1 MIERRNRRALK
12 NPRAEAEL
20 FRVRAAVGFAV
31 VLLCL
36 AGLALWYFRL
46 QVLQHDDYA
55 MRSEANRIKPRP
67 VVPGR
72 GLIYDRKGRILAD
85 NVPAYRLDVVPD
97 DAGFSTE
104 AGGKRLVAALS
115 KIIALAPEDIARF
128 EDERRAS
135 RGFRPITL
143 KLRLSDAEVARF
155 AVDRW
160 RYPGVEIVPYL
171 SRVYPYGELLA
182 HVVGYVGRID
192 KQDAQRIG
200 EATPYTHI
208 GKTGLERYYE
218 DRLRGKPGFQQIETN
233 VDGRAIR
240 SLGTI
245 PAVPGTDLRLSID
258 VDLQRAMLLSF
269 GELEGTAIAV
279 DPRTGEIL
287 AMASV
292 PSYDPNLFVNGISH
306 ADFRRLNENP
316 SRPQF
321 NRAVL
326 GGVAPGSTI
335 KPFLA
340 LAGVDSGTWTPDTRI
355 LSTGMF
361 YIGGQRRGYGDS
373 SRGGHGWTDLRKSIS
388 ASVNTYYYKLALEMG
403 IDRVDQYMARYGFG
417 EPTGVD
423 LSGEIEGILP
433 SPAWKQANAPTQ
445 GRWYPGDTAIT
456 GIGQGFWKVTPLQL
470 VQATAALADDGWLRR
485 PHLVRD
491 TREGYAAQWA
501 PVAQPAPSRISDNAA
516 HLAAVREGMVDTV
529 HGAGTATNIR
539 TGLEYLIASKTGTA
553 QVVSRRGAGAV
564 HPRSLPM
571 HLRHR
576 ALFIGYAPADNPTIA
591 VAVAIEGGGYGAST
605 AAPIAR
611 KILDAWVV
619 GKMPEVPDDARIQV
633 GTIAVKE
640 PGTGRP
646 EPTAK
651 QAIPVKSGSGAST
664 GSTRAPEPLKE
675 EGSTQRTQRA
685 QKKTE
690 PANRTSLRLSRPL
703 RTTLFAV
710 PDSRNA

>member
-1 MIERRNRRALK
+1 MIQRRQRKALK
-12 NPRAEAEL
+12 NPRAEADL
-20 FRVRAAVGFAV
+20 FRVRAAIGFGV
-31 VLLCL
+31 VLLSL
-36 AGLALWYFRL
+36 VGLGLWYFRL
-46 QVLQHDDYA
+46 QVLEHEDYA
-55 MRSEANRIKPRP
+55 TRSEANRIKPRP

-97 DAGFSTE
+97 DAGDIT
-104 AGGKRLVAALS
+104 RLLASLS
-115 KIIALAPEDIARF
+115 RIVSLTPEDIARF
-128 EDERRAS
+128 QEARRAG

-182 HVVGYVGRID
+182 HVVGYVARID
-192 KQDAQRIG
+192 KQDMARFG
-200 EATPYTHI
+200 ESSPFTHI

-218 DRLRGKPGFQQIETN
+218 DALRGKPGFQQIETN

-240 SLGTI
+240 SLGTV

-258 VDLQRAMLLSF
+258 VDLQRAMVLSF

-287 AMASV
+287 AMASL
-292 PSYDPNLFVNGISH
+292 PSYDPNLVVNGISH
-306 ADFRRLNENP
+306 ADFKRLNENP

-335 KPFLA
+335 KPFFG
-340 LAGVDSGTWTPDTRI
+340 LAGLDSGARRAEDRT

-373 SRGGHGWTDLRKSIS
+373 HRGGHGWTDLRKSIYE
-388 ASVNTYYYKLALEMG
+388 SVNTYYYRLALDMG
-403 IDRVDQYMARYGFG
+403 IARVDEYMARYGFG
-417 EPTGVD
+417 QPTGVD
-423 LSGEIEGILP
+423 LAGEIPGILP
-433 SPAWKQANAPTQ
+433 SPAWKQKNAGSQ

-470 VQATAALADDGWLRR
+470 VQATAALANDGWLRR

-491 TREGYAAQWA
+491 VRTGYAAAWT
-501 PVAQPAPSRISDNAA
+501 PAPQPEPRRISDNPA
-516 HLAAVREGMVDTV
+516 HLAAVREGRSATV
-529 HGAGTATNIR
+529 HGPGTATNIR
-539 TGLEYLIASKTGTA
+539 PGLTYLIASKTGTA
-553 QVVSRRGAGAV
+553 QVVSRRSQGAIN
-564 HPRSLPM
+564 PRSLPM

-576 ALFIGYAPADNPTIA
+576 ALFIAYAPADQPTIA
-591 VAVAIEGGGYGAST
+591 VAVAIEGGGYGSAT

-619 GKMPEVPDDARIQV
+619 GKMPEVPDDTRIQV
-633 GTIAVKE
+633 GTIAVE
-640 PGTGRP
+640 EAAPP
-646 EPTAK
+646 ADDVP
-651 QAIPVKSGSGAST
+651 SAST
-664 GSTRAPEPLKE
+664 AP
-675 EGSTQRTQRA
+675 A
-685 QKKTE
+685 
-690 PANRTSLRLSRPL
+690 ATSRQ
-703 RTTLFAV
+703 
-710 PDSRNA
+710 

>member
-1 MIERRNRRALK
+1 MMSMGKNQRRQRRVVK

-36 AGLALWYFRL
+36 GGLALWYFRL
-46 QVLQHDDYA
+46 QVLQHEDYVT
-55 MRSEANRIKPRP
+55 RSEANRIKPRP

-97 DAGFSTE
+97 EAGFSTE
-104 AGGKRLVAALS
+104 EGGKRLIASLAKIVALD
-115 KIIALAPEDIARF
+115 PQDIARF
-128 EDERRAS
+128 EDERRANRS
-135 RGFRPITL
+135 FRPITL
-143 KLRLSDAEVARF
+143 KLRLSDQEVARF

-192 KQDAQRIG
+192 KQDMARIG
-200 EATPYTHI
+200 EGTPYTHT

-218 DRLRGKPGFQQIETN
+218 EQLRGKPGFQQIETN

-240 SLGTI
+240 SLGTT

-292 PSYDPNLFVNGISH
+292 PSFDPNLFVNGISH
-306 ADFRRLNENP
+306 ADFKRLNENP

-335 KPFLA
+335 KPFMA
-340 LAGVDSGTWTPDTRI
+340 LAGVDSGTYQVDTRV

-373 SRGGHGWTDLRKSIS
+373 HRGGHGWTDLRKSIYE
-388 ASVNTYYYKLALEMG
+388 SVNTYYYKLALAMG
-403 IDRVDQYMARYGFG
+403 IDKVDDYMARYGFG
-417 EPTGVD
+417 KPTGVD
-423 LSGEIEGILP
+423 LAGEIEGILP
-433 SPAWKQANAPTQ
+433 SPAWKAKNAPTQ
-445 GRWYPGDTAIT
+445 GRWYPGDSAIT

-485 PHLVRD
+485 PHLVKDLR
-491 TREGYAAQWA
+491 TGYDAQWTAA
-501 PVAQPAPSRISDNAA
+501 PQPEPKRISDSPA
-516 HLAAVREGMVDTV
+516 HLKAVREGMVATV
-529 HGAGTATNIR
+529 HGPGTATNIR
-539 TGLEYLIASKTGTA
+539 SGLDYLVASKTGTA
-553 QVVSRRGAGAV
+553 QVVSRRSAGAIN
-564 HPRSLPM
+564 PKSLPM

-576 ALFIGYAPADNPTIA
+576 ALFIAYAPADKPTIA
-591 VAVAIEGGGYGAST
+591 VAVAIEGGGYGSST

-619 GKMPEVPDDARIQV
+619 GKMPETPDDARIQV
-633 GTIAVKE
+633 GTIAVE
-640 PGTGRP
+640 PGL
-646 EPTAK
+646 
-651 QAIPVKSGSGAST
+651 GSAQV
-664 GSTRAPEPLKE
+664 RAPEN
-675 EGSTQRTQRA
+675 S
-685 QKKTE
+685 
-690 PANRTSLRLSRPL
+690 RTSAAGASGSPMSLGAQQNSGREQPTEAAVRHPQAGSAVSR
-703 RTTLFAV
+703 
-710 PDSRNA
+710 SRVASRESRQP

>member
-1 MIERRNRRALK
+1 MSWRRASGRRALK
-12 NPRAEAEL
+12 NPRAEADL
-20 FRVRAAVGFAV
+20 FRIRALVGFGV

-36 AGLALWYFRL
+36 GGLAAWYFRL
-46 QVLQHDDYA
+46 QVLQHDDYVT
-55 MRSEANRIKPRP
+55 RSEANRIKPRP

-72 GLIYDRKGRILAD
+72 GLIYDRKGRIVAD

-97 DAGFSTE
+97 DAGDT
-104 AGGKRLVAALS
+104 KRLLASLS
-115 KIIALAPEDIARF
+115 KIVALEPEDIARF
-128 EDERRAS
+128 EDESRAG

-143 KLRLSDAEVARF
+143 KLRLSEQEVARF

-182 HVVGYVGRID
+182 HVVGYVGRVD
-192 KQDAQRIG
+192 KQDLARIG
-200 EATPYTHI
+200 EGTPYTHI
-208 GKTGLERYYE
+208 GKTGLERFYE
-218 DRLRGKPGFQQIETN
+218 DQLRGKPGFQQIETN

-269 GELEGTAIAV
+269 GDLEGSAIAV

-292 PSYDPNLFVNGISH
+292 PAFDPNLFVNGISH
-306 ADFRRLNENP
+306 ADFKRLNENP

-321 NRAVL
+321 NRVVL

-335 KPFLA
+335 KPFFA
-340 LAGVDSGTWTPDTRI
+340 LAGVDSGTYRVDTRV

-373 SRGGHGWTDLRKSIS
+373 HRGGHGWTDLRKSIYE
-388 ASVNTYYYKLALEMG
+388 SVNTYYYKLALDMG
-403 IDRVDQYMARYGFG
+403 IDKIDTYMARYGFG
-417 EPTGVD
+417 QPTGVD

-433 SPAWKQANAPTQ
+433 SPAWKAKNAPSQ
-445 GRWYPGDTAIT
+445 GRWYPGDSAIT
-456 GIGQGFWKVTPLQL
+456 GSGQGFWKVTPLQL

-485 PHLVRD
+485 PHLVKD
-491 TREGYAAQWA
+491 TRTGYDAQWT
-501 PVAQPAPSRISDNAA
+501 PAPQPEARRISDNPA
-516 HLAAVREGMVDTV
+516 HLKAVREGMVATV
-529 HGAGTATNIR
+529 HGHGTATNIR
-539 TGLEYLIASKTGTA
+539 AGLDYLVASKTGTA

-564 HPRSLPM
+564 HPKSLPM

-576 ALFIGYAPADNPTIA
+576 ALFIAYAPADKPTIA
-591 VAVAIEGGGYGAST
+591 VAVAIEGGGYGGST

-619 GKMPEVPDDARIQV
+619 GKMPEVPNDARIQV
-633 GTIAVKE
+633 GTIAAEQVPATDAE
-640 PGTGRP
+640 
-646 EPTAK
+646 A
-651 QAIPVKSGSGAST
+651 
-664 GSTRAPEPLKE
+664 
-675 EGSTQRTQRA
+675 
-685 QKKTE
+685 
-690 PANRTSLRLSRPL
+690 PANGKPATAP
-703 RTTLFAV
+703 
-710 PDSRNA
+710 NAPPKPAATPAPAASNAAAATAAQP